1 MKVATVWTA
10 HLKDPAQKEKFLE
23 SLQYQALT
31 PVWQKLIEIIE
42 QKKALK
48 EKDRISDY
56 DSPAWA
62 YQQAHF
68 NGYIQA
74 LTELLQLIPDPK
86 E

>member
-1 MKVATVWTA
+1 LKVATVWTA
-10 HLKDPAQKEKFLE
+10 HLKDPAHRAKFLE
-23 SLQYQALT
+23 DLSYQFQTHTL
-31 PVWQKLIEIIE
+31 KRFIEIIE
-42 QKKALK
+42 QKRAAK
-48 EKDRISDY
+48 EKDRINDY
-56 DSPAWA
+56 ESPAWP